1 MSASPTHRTRYR
13 DRVEAGRA
21 VLAALLRADADL
33 READVLV
40 VGLARG
46 GVPVAAEV
54 AGGLGADLDV
64 AVVRKLGAPG
74 REELALGAITR
85 DRMVLNDALVRSLG
99 ISRDTLEA
107 VVETERRELLRREE
121 AYRAGRPPVPM
132 RGRVVVLVDDG
143 IATGATMRA
152 VALDARER
160 GAART
165 IIAVPTAPASAPRE
179 FADVADEFV
188 CPHLPDSFV
197 AVGLSYEEFDQT
209 SDEQVRAL
217 LR

>member
-1 MSASPTHRTRYR
+1 MSATHRAPYR
-13 DRVEAGRA
+13 DRAEAGRA
-21 VLAALLRADADL
+21 VLAALGHPDPAWGTD
-33 READVLV
+33 DVLV

-54 AGGLGADLDV
+54 ARGLGAELDV
-64 AVVRKLGAPG
+64 AVIRKLGAPG
-74 REELALGAITR
+74 RRELALGAITR
-85 DRMVLNDALVRSLG
+85 DRMVLNDDLVGSLG
-99 ISRDTLEA
+99 IARDALDS
-107 VVETERRELLRREE
+107 VIETERRELLRREE
-121 AYRAGRPPVPM
+121 TYRAGRPPAPM
-132 RGRVVVLVDDG
+132 RGRVVILVDDG

-160 GAART
+160 GAARI
-165 IIAVPTAPASAPRE
+165 IIAVPTAPTGAPNE